1 MTFSEAVIRP
11 VARIITH
18 TPIRVW
24 GVFRLLTWPGS
35 WQWRASMLSLRL
47 RQPLKKLAAVQSAN
61 RFLANQG

>member
-24 GVFRLLTWPGS
+24 GVFRLLAWRGS

-47 RQPLKKLAAVQSAN
+47 RQLLKKLAAAQSAN